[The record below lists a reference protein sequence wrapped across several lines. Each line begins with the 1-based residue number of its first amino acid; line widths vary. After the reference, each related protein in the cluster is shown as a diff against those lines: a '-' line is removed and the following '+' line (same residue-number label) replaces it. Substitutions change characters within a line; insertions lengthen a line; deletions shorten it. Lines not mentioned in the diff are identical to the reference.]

1 MIIEVDKIK
10 RLEEITVHSIQQ
22 ADVVNLVLYNN
33 EYYCVDDIHIEGTKV
48 KARVIVEVNSIEEL
62 YEEYVRN
69 NLKNP
74 LNPYNLLLLYKQNHQ
89 LIKALPRLFIS
100 ILEQNKD
107 IDQVILEKLN
117 EQLKRSKV
125 LYVDISILNSIS
137 NFLRLKVWT
146 KKEIEEIIESLIVE
160 IKSFMESQKGS
171 DYVVYPDAIILSHLF
186 GEILSRRKKHEEE
199 KEEEKVKK
207 IREEELKDV
216 RLVIDDNQTLLVD
229 NSDDIISN
237 SSRSNDAANYN
248 INYIGESRHVD
259 VIKEEEM
266 VERVI
271 AFKISYPKRITYI
284 DFLIEKAVK
293 IVEKLFA
300 RAGVSIQST

>member
-1 MIIEVDKIK
+1 
-10 RLEEITVHSIQQ
+10 
-22 ADVVNLVLYNN
+22 
-33 EYYCVDDIHIEGTKV
+33 
-48 KARVIVEVNSIEEL
+48 
-62 YEEYVRN
+62 
-69 NLKNP
+69 
-74 LNPYNLLLLYKQNHQ
+74 
-89 LIKALPRLFIS
+89 PRLFIS

-207 IREEELKDV
+207 VREEELKDV

-229 NSDDIISN
+229 NSNDIISIN
-237 SSRSNDAANYN
+237 NAANHNVDYR
-248 INYIGESRHVD
+248 ESRHVD

-266 VERVI
+266 VERII

-300 RAGVSIQST
+300 KAGVSIQST